1 MRLFGSG
8 IDITSVQRMETL
20 CTGTGFEQR
29 YFTEAERA
37 YAAQYRYPYEHLA
50 GCFCA
55 KEAFAKALGTGIRD
69 FALKDVEVTHDEMG
83 RPFLLFHHHLAKR
96 IQQQRLEFSL
106 SISHCTEYAVA
117 SVIAM
122 QP

>member
-1 MRLFGSG
+1 MRLMGNG
-8 IDITSVQRMETL
+8 IDITSVQRMEEL

-29 YFTEAERA
+29 YFTEGERA

-50 GCFCA
+50 GFFCA
-55 KEAFAKALGTGIRD
+55 KEAFSKALGTGIRD
-69 FALKDVEVTHDEMG
+69 FALKDVEVSHDEMG
-83 RPFLLFHHHLAKR
+83 RPFFLFHHELAKR
-96 IQQQRLEFSL
+96 VTQQRLSFSL

-117 SVIAM
+117 NVIAM